1 MIPKVNIISGKTSAN
16 VAGDLGIAP
25 LGMGPSGWALS
36 PSAVGFRGRSPLRKV
51 LGSKEHPDWMKIDLN
66 TRL

>member
-25 LGMGPSGWALS
+25 WGWAPGDGL
-36 PSAVGFRGRSPLRKV
+36 
-51 LGSKEHPDWMKIDLN
+51 
-66 TRL
+66 